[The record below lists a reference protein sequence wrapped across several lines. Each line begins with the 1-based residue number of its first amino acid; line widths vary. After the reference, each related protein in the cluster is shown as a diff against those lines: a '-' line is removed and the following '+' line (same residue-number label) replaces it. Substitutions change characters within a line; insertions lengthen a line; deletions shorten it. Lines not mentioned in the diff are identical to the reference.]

1 MSARTSWCWR
11 LLARWQASYMTRRVI
26 NLGRT
31 TLLMYSGWKEMT
43 QKKGLTSEQS
53 QRMFVA
59 LISPKLLEPAR
70 AILAHILADRS
81 KEHLHAAIYDSMLL
95 DNTIRAGRLRPD
107 GKAKN
112 SLSAE
117 DRERLEESRKVNG

>member
-1 MSARTSWCWR
+1 MPNVGAHKLVLETARGMAASLYDEVMSGSNT
-11 LLARWQASYMTRRVI
+11 
-26 NLGRT
+26 
-31 TLLMYSGWKEMT
+31 MYSGWKEMT

>member
-1 MSARTSWCWR
+1 MANVGAHKLVLETARGMAASLYDEVMSGDNT
-11 LLARWQASYMTRRVI
+11 
-26 NLGRT
+26 
-31 TLLMYSGWKEMT
+31 MYSGWKEMT